1 MLFATVGQ
9 LPRLALMMAAGAIVG
24 CVYLLM
30 RFVRVR
36 ICAGFWLNLICD
48 LILGAAA
55 AVILCAGLVIS
66 DGGRVRIY
74 QLAGAGAGFWAAL
87 AGFTPVMHG
96 IMTKICAKLRRIRK
110 KRWFVVLF
118 R

>member
-30 RFVRVR
+30 RFVRGR

-48 LILGAAA
+48 LIFGTAA
-55 AVILCAGLVIS
+55 AVILCTGLVIS
-66 DGGRVRIY
+66 DGGRVRVY
-74 QLAGAGAGFWAAL
+74 QLLGAGAGFWAAL
-87 AGFTPVMHG
+87 AGFAPVAHA
-96 IMTKICAKLRRIRK
+96 IVTKISAKLRKIRK